1 MSQMVYISGGDLHV
15 EADSFGAQL
24 MSIKLDGR
32 EYLWQGDPTWWGKR
46 APVLFPM
53 VGSLRNNTARCA
65 NGDCNMARHGIARIV
80 EHEIVAVGDD
90 FVTFMIESN
99 EESKKLYPFDF
110 VLRITYRVGDD
121 NSLKQEFVIENT
133 GDVLLPFAVGGHP
146 AFNVPLCEGESFED
160 YSINFTRTWDCA
172 SPVST
177 EEGLIDTEFTSDL
190 LNGEKS
196 IALEHSLFD
205 EDAMIFI
212 DVPDNTVE
220 LSGPSGHGVRVVH
233 EGFKYLGIWSALGDA
248 PFVALE
254 PWTGHA
260 TACNE
265 DDVFEHKAGMTL
277 LAPGR
282 SKRLSFTMK
291 FF

>member
-1 MSQMVYISGGDLHV
+1 MSQMISISGGDLRV

-24 MSIKLDGR
+24 MSINLDGR
-32 EYLWQGDPTWWGKR
+32 EYLWQGDPKWWGKR

-53 VGSLRNNTARCA
+53 VGSLRNDAARCA
-65 NGDCNMARHGIARIV
+65 NGECHMARHGIARTV
-80 EHEIVAVGDD
+80 EHEVAQVGDD
-90 FVTFMIESN
+90 FVTFMLESN

-110 VLRITYRVGDD
+110 ILRITYRVGDD
-121 NSLKQEFVIENT
+121 NTLKQEFVIENT
-133 GDVLLPFAVGGHP
+133 GDVLLPFVIGGHP

-172 SPVST
+172 SPSAT
-177 EEGLIDTEFTSDL
+177 EDGLLDTEFTSDL

-196 IALEHSLFD
+196 IALDHSLFD

-220 LSGPSGHGVRVVH
+220 LSGPSGHGVRLVH
-233 EGFKYLGIWSALGDA
+233 KGFRYLGIWSALGEA